1 MAQGDEPKGE
11 PKYMSEF
18 QESAN
23 TNTTGTPRWVGLAVV
38 VLGGISLLGLGV
50 GLSALNQA
58 RSVEQSTQA
67 TVKQANEALAQRL
80 AKADEINQQ
89 MQSDV
94 KVVTDRLKLTQSELI
109 AARKQNKNAT
119 TAVDQK
125 VTSLATSVKA
135 ELATKANADDVNK
148 LNGDVTG
155 VKTDLDATKN
165 SIQMARSEMG
175 TLIAR
180 NHDEIDQL
188 RRMGQRDYFEFTVQ
202 RKGGATKVGTIQI
215 ELKDTNTRKN
225 RYTINVLADDNSFEK
240 KDRSVNEPIFFY
252 TGGTQGHQVNRHGIP
267 ERTEGRGGSGLG
279 QHSNAW
285 AVSEFCR
292 SYASI
297 PWEHSKIG
305 RIPENPPFFDDVH
318 PGIKIGRKK
327 S

>member
-1 MAQGDEPKGE
+1 MLPFMAQGEAPKGE
-11 PKYMSEF
+11 TKYMSEF
-18 QESAN
+18 QETAT
-23 TNTTGTPRWVGLAVV
+23 TNGTPRWVALAVA

-50 GLSALNQA
+50 SWSALNQA
-58 RSVEQSTQA
+58 KNVKQSTQA

-135 ELATKANADDVNK
+135 ELATKANADDVNR

-165 SIQMARSEMG
+165 GIQMARSEMG

-202 RKGGATKVGTIQI
+202 RKGGATKVGAIQI
-215 ELKDTNTRKN
+215 ELKDTNTKKN
-225 RYTINVLADDNSFEK
+225 RYTINVLADDSSFEK

-252 TGGTQGHQVNRHGIP
+252 TGGTRTALELVVNKVTKSTATGY
-267 ERTEGRGGSGLG
+267 L
-279 QHSNAW
+279 
-285 AVSEFCR
+285 
-292 SYASI
+292 SI
-297 PWEHSKIG
+297 PKAAGATSASTATSG
-305 RIPENPPFFDDVH
+305 Q
-318 PGIKIGRKK
+318 
-327 S
+327 